1 MTNELQQLIDRDDVF
16 DITDIVELEDE
27 IDRRTCGWP
36 PATPAPSAADSE
48 FGWDEIPF

>member
-1 MTNELQQLIDRDDVF
+1 METDMTHDIQTLIDRDDVF

-27 IDRRTCGWP
+27 IDRRTCG
-36 PATPAPSAADSE
+36 APSAAGSE

>member
-16 DITDIVELEDE
+16 DITDIIELEAA
-27 IDRRTCGWP
+27 IDRQTCGWP
-36 PATPAPSAADSE
+36 PATPAADSE